1 MMKKYILAIC
11 CMAFVGQAF
20 AQLKTYFIHKK
31 DGTTLA
37 LPMGTTR
44 LDFTGKAV
52 VYDDDYTFIERI
64 STDIPNGKKPYAVI
78 KDNTGRCLDY
88 LTVAD
93 FDRIG
98 VCYSTEP
105 EVSTVNGNLVEMT
118 MEEYHSNGCNERGI
132 WVDSLDFNTT
142 YYCRSFVTYR
152 GKDYYSSEKSFSIGK
167 PKMEWYQ
174 LDIPAPLQE
183 AGIYVHPTAEA
194 WERLY
199 AQDTSFTTSDKFMK
213 IRDEMTRKEWKE
225 RYLTVEKAK
234 ALAKQC
240 TQSYDCEDGTIY
252 LLDEVGQDFTESFT
266 APFETSMYGMKGLLT
281 ENKNFINNTDPI
293 IDTITCSESLNVPGN
308 TYYKFK
314 RKYPSSNPS
323 VPYLIDRPLLVGQ
336 EYEVEIVMAPD
347 TENDTLR
354 LPSKINV
361 RYWNGRISGME
372 SERCHTTRLDY
383 KVEIDPNECVTL
395 KYVISPTEFAENAI
409 EIQSNVAA
417 SQSKKY
423 TRDLRIARITVRPV
437 PKE

>member
-11 CMAFVGQAF
+11 CMAFVGHAF

-118 MEEYHSNGCNERGI
+118 MEEYHSNECDVWGI
-132 WVDSLDFNTT
+132 KVDSLDFNTT

-194 WERLY
+194 LEMVY
-199 AQDTSFTTSDKFMK
+199 AQDESFTADIYMDVRDKV
-213 IRDEMTRKEWKE
+213 IRKEWKE

-234 ALAKQC
+234 TLAKQC

-266 APFETSMYGMKGLLT
+266 ASFETSMYGMKGLLT
-281 ENKNFINNTDPI
+281 ENKNFINNTYPI

-308 TYYKFK
+308 TYYKFERVK
-314 RKYPSSNPS
+314 GTGNPS
-323 VPYLIDRPLLVGQ
+323 APYLIDRPLLVGQ
-336 EYEVEIVMAPD
+336 E
-347 TENDTLR
+347 
-354 LPSKINV
+354 
-361 RYWNGRISGME
+361 
-372 SERCHTTRLDY
+372 
-383 KVEIDPNECVTL
+383 
-395 KYVISPTEFAENAI
+395 
-409 EIQSNVAA
+409 
-417 SQSKKY
+417 
-423 TRDLRIARITVRPV
+423 
-437 PKE
+437 